1 MRVALYARVAA
12 QCQASKGLLASQL
25 EELRS
30 HAKERRYVI
39 AEDYLCCDDGWSG
52 LSWSRPQL
60 DRLRSGAR
68 AGVFDAVLVRSA
80 DRLSRNRD
88 QLFLILEEFG
98 RWGTAVLFLEQPLPD
113 GPQAES
119 VVPGVSV
126 IHE

>member
-12 QCQASKGLLASQL
+12 QCQASKGLLASQV
-25 EELRS
+25 EELRI
-30 HAKERRYVI
+30 HAKERRYAI

-52 LSWSRPQL
+52 MLWSRPQL
-60 DRLRSGAR
+60 DRLRSAAQ
-68 AGVFDAVLVRSA
+68 AGVFDAVWVRSP

-88 QLFLILEEFG
+88 QLFLMLEEFA
-98 RWGTAVLFLEQPLPD
+98 RWGTAVLFLEQPLAD